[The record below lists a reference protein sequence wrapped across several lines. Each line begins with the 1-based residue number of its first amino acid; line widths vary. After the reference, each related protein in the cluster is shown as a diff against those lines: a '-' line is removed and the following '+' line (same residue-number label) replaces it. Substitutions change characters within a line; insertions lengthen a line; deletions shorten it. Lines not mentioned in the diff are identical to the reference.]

1 MIRLS
6 IVLLLA
12 GCAAHP
18 APRTVPLDLQVC
30 PDAPAAPRVPPAP
43 RSVKQIV
50 QYSNALAVAR
60 DGAVEALAVCKRR
73 VDRLNGLMEQEHAE

>member
-1 MIRLS
+1 MIRIG

-12 GCAAHP
+12 GCAAQP
-18 APRTVPLDLQVC
+18 APVAVPLDLQVC

-43 RSVKQIV
+43 RSVKQIL

-73 VDRLNGLMEQEHAE
+73 VDRLNGMLAGEKAP